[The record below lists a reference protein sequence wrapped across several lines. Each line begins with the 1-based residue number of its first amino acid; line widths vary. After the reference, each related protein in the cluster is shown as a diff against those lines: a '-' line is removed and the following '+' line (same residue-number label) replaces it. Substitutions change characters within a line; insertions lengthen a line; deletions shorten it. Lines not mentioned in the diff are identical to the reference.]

1 MSIRRLLTGMV
12 VLLLTVSLAGCS
24 SETSV
29 EEGAAESDEGDA
41 VIAPVSEVDLDWLEG
56 EWTVLT
62 TLVYI
67 DNPVMEPAANQ
78 PMAEWVCEID
88 GSTMYLVTD
97 MHTYEG
103 TLTSDDGDNWK
114 YVASS
119 TYVDDGGIVWTSAI
133 EVDGIKNSDDSF
145 VGEMLGEISS
155 DAEGHLYSAQWS
167 LNAERMA
174 GE

>member
-1 MSIRRLLTGMV
+1 MSAKRLVLGVLATVLAFTV
-12 VLLLTVSLAGCS
+12 VGC
-24 SETSV
+24 
-29 EEGAAESDEGDA
+29 GDA
-41 VIAPVSEVDLDWLEG
+41 TDEVGGDSTSPDSNEPVDSTLEVDLDWLEG

-62 TLVYI
+62 TLVYV

-88 GSTMYLVTD
+88 GSTMYMVTD

-103 TLTSDDGDNWK
+103 TITSDDGENWK

-119 TYVDDGGIVWTSAI
+119 TYTDEGGIVWTSAI
-133 EVDGIKNSDDSF
+133 EVDGIKQSDDTF

-167 LNAERMA
+167 LNGERM